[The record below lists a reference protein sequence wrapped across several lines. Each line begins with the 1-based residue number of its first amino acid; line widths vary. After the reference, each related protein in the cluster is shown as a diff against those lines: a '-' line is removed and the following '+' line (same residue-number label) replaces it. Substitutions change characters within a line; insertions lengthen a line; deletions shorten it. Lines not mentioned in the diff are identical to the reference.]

1 MNYRR
6 ASAKDLDELS
16 QMRWAFQT
24 ESAESDPVWTKE
36 QFIQACAGFYTS
48 TIESPS
54 WIFWVAEDEDKI
66 VAHVSIHIINN
77 IPSPYRFI
85 NKWGY
90 LTNVY
95 TAQTYRNY
103 GIGAQ
108 LLELAIEHAKGEGIE
123 TLIVWP
129 SDKSIAFYNRLGF
142 TGINDIMELSIA
154 WKP

>member
-6 ASAKDLDELS
+6 ASAKDIEELS
-16 QMRWAFQT
+16 QMRWVFQT

-36 QFIQACAGFYTS
+36 QFIQACADFYTS
-48 TIESPS
+48 TIESPN
-54 WIFWVAEDEDKI
+54 WIFWVAEDEDKL
-66 VAHVSIHIINN
+66 VAQVSIHIINN
-77 IPSPYRFI
+77 IPSPHRFI

-95 TAQTYRNY
+95 TAQTYRNQ

-108 LLELAIEHAKGEGIE
+108 LMERVIEEAKGQGIE

-129 SDKSIAFYNRLGF
+129 SDRSVAFYQRAGF
-142 TGINDIMELSIA
+142 TGVNEIMELSVG
-154 WKP
+154 

>member
-6 ASAKDLDELS
+6 AITLDIVELA

-24 ESAESDPVWTKE
+24 ESAETEPVWDKE
-36 QFIQACAGFYTS
+36 QFIQACADFYLG
-48 TIESPS
+48 IIGSPN
-54 WIFWVAEDEDKI
+54 WMFWVAKNADKI
-66 VAHVSIHIINN
+66 VAHLSIHIIHN
-77 IPSPYRFI
+77 IPSPDRFI

-95 TAQTYRNY
+95 TEQGYRNR

-108 LLELAIEHAKGEGIE
+108 LLEYAIEAAKGEGIE

-129 SDKSIAFYNRLGF
+129 SERSVGFYQRAGF
-142 TGINDIMELSIA
+142 TGVNEIMEISID
-154 WKP
+154 

>member
-6 ASAKDLDELS
+6 ASAEDVDELS
-16 QMRWAFQT
+16 KMRWVFQT

-36 QFIQACAGFYTS
+36 QFIQACADFYTS

-66 VAHVSIHIINN
+66 VAQVSIHIINN
-77 IPSPYRFI
+77 IPSPHRFI

-95 TAQTYRNY
+95 TAQAFRNQ
-103 GIGAQ
+103 GIGRGGRTRDQQHAQ
-108 LLELAIEHAKGEGIE
+108 NESQHDCTAHGQGVLLRRRSELCPDEAA
-123 TLIVWP
+123 
-129 SDKSIAFYNRLGF
+129 AAR
-142 TGINDIMELSIA
+142 
-154 WKP
+154 